1 MTVTLDRP
9 ITQTETPCVQN
20 PDRWADGGNDS
31 ALKALCRGCPRRWWC
46 ANEALRTPG
55 VEGMIAGVHVPKEGR
70 ARAFALRQ
78 LQSLA
83 AYAGYASQPRI
94 P

>member
-9 ITQTETPCVQN
+9 ITQTDTPCVQN
-20 PDRWADGGNDS
+20 PDRWADGGNDF
-31 ALKALCRGCPRRWWC
+31 ALKVLCRGCPRRWPC
-46 ANEALRTPG
+46 ANEALHTPG
-55 VEGMIAGVHVPKEGR
+55 IEGMIAGVHVPKEGR